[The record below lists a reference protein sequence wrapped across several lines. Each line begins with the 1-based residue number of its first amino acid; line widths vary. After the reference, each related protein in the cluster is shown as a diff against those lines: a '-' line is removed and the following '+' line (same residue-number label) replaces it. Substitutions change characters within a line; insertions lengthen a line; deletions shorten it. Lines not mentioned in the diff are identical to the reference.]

1 MNKYFNEYILLLFP
15 GIFGLSCQTSTN
27 EKLFN
32 DLSAEETGLC
42 FTNKLSK
49 AEEFNMIDYLYYY
62 DGGGVAI
69 GDINNDGLSDIYLV
83 SNEGDNGLYLNQGEM
98 NFQDISESAG
108 VKSPGL
114 WKTGVSM
121 ADVNGDGLLDIYL
134 CRLGNYMGV
143 RGKNELYI
151 NQGDMIFKEEAAKYN
166 LDFIGFSTQAAFFD
180 MDNDGDLDVYLLN
193 HSVHSQRSFGDIS
206 LRLEIDSLA
215 GDRLYRN
222 DDNYFTDISPT
233 SGIYRSQI
241 GYGLGVGLSDINK
254 DGFTDI
260 FIANDFMENDYL
272 YLNNR
277 DGTFIDVYTDMAD
290 YTSLSSMGSDL
301 ADFNNDGLV
310 DIITVDMF
318 PEDEVIGKSIVG
330 EDPLEIFRMKLKLG
344 YMAQYKRN
352 TLQLNRGDGTFSDI
366 AMMAGVHATDWSWAP
381 LFADFDND
389 GWKDLFISN
398 GIKRRPNDL
407 DYLKFIEREDIV
419 NNLEIPDSI
428 LLSHMPSGEVSNYFY
443 RNNKDLTFEDVSVE
457 WGVAAKLITQGV
469 AYGDLDNDGDLDLV
483 LNNLDALAVIKEN
496 RISSDTSSHFLGL
509 DLMGVGGNTKAIGA
523 KIEVFYRGEYQFF
536 ELFPVRGF
544 KSSVDTRLHI
554 GLGNTKVI
562 DSIRIIWPG
571 GGKTAL
577 YEVEVNRILK
587 LREPEASVSGKSIV
601 PTSTL
606 FTSVTNKELAV
617 DYVHRENTFIEFNR
631 EPLIPHMHSQEG
643 PALAVADINSDGL
656 DDFFVGG
663 AKHQEGSIYLQIEGG
678 FTLTE
683 QMALVQDKLAEDVDA
698 SFFDFDKDGDQDLV
712 VVSGGNEFQGDSPNR
727 KPRLYLNDGNGTFTL
742 HPGSFDGVYQTGSC
756 IAVYDFDNDGWKDV
770 FLGSLV
776 VPWNYG
782 LAPKSYLLKNDGGRT
797 FIDVSRH
804 LPNNGVLGMIN
815 DAAWIDLNGNG
826 KKSLVLAGEWM
837 DISILSSNGAEFEIS
852 TIPESSGWWKT
863 INHADYDG
871 DGDEDLLVGNMG
883 LNSKLKATKKR
894 PLNLYLDD
902 FDQNGKL
909 DAVMTYTIMGEEFIF
924 ASRDVLESQIP
935 SIESKFRTNK
945 SFAEASPKDIF
956 GDGLSQAEKLTVKEL
971 RSGVFINDGNGFHF
985 EPFPNSMQ
993 TSFIQDFLVADF
1005 NADGLM
1011 DIFSAGNL
1019 FASSMQE
1026 GRYAADRGSIITGLS
1041 DNHQVLS
1048 NHDTGI
1054 SLRGDIRHIELLN
1067 YQGNELIMVVRNN
1080 DSIQWL
1086 KRRDVRKH
1094 HSIIQNN
1101 EPLK

>member
-32 DLSAEETGLC
+32 DLSAEETGLY
-42 FTNKLSK
+42 FTNKLSNS
-49 AEEFNMIDYLYYY
+49 EEFNMIDYLYYY

-83 SNEGDNGLYLNQGEM
+83 SNEGENALYLNQGNM
-98 NFQDISESAG
+98 NFLDISESAG

-134 CRLGNYMGV
+134 CRLGSYKGIN
-143 RGKNELYI
+143 GKNELYI
-151 NQGDMIFKEEAAKYN
+151 NQGDMTFKEEAAKYN
-166 LDFIGFSTQAAFFD
+166 LDFIGFATQAAFFD
-180 MDNDGDLDVYLLN
+180 MDNDEDLDVYLLN
-193 HSVHSQRSFGDIS
+193 HSVHTQRSFGDTS
-206 LRLEIDSLA
+206 LRLKIDSLA

-222 DDNYFTDISPT
+222 DDNYFTDISST
-233 SGIYRSQI
+233 SGIYRSQL
-241 GYGLGVGLSDINK
+241 GYGLGIALSDINR

-260 FIANDFMENDYL
+260 FIANDFTESDYL
-272 YLNNR
+272 YINNQ
-277 DGTFIDVYTDMAD
+277 DGTFIDVYPEMAD
-290 YTSLSSMGSDL
+290 HTSLSSMGTDL

-310 DIITVDMF
+310 DIITLDML
-318 PEDEVIGKSIVG
+318 PEDEVIRKSTIG
-330 EDPLEIFRMKLKLG
+330 EDPMEIFRMKLELG

-352 TLQLNRGDGTFSDI
+352 TLQLNRGNGTFSDI

-398 GIKRRPNDL
+398 GIKGRPNDL
-407 DYLKFIEREDIV
+407 DYLKFIESKDIK
-419 NNLEIPDSI
+419 NNPDIPDSV
-428 LLSHMPSGEVSNYFY
+428 LLIKMPGGEVSNYFY
-443 RNNKDLTFEDVSVE
+443 RNNRDLTFEDLSLE
-457 WGVAAKLITQGV
+457 WGVSSNLITQGV

-496 RISSDTSSHFLGL
+496 QINSDTSTHFLGL
-509 DLMGVGGNTKAIGA
+509 DLMGSGRNTKAIGA
-523 KIEVFYRGEYQFF
+523 NIELFYHGEYQFF
-536 ELFPVRGF
+536 ELYPVRGF

-554 GLGNTKVI
+554 GLGNTEII
-562 DSIRIIWPG
+562 DSILIKWPG
-571 GGKTAL
+571 GGKTTL
-577 YEVEVNRILK
+577 YDVEVDRILK
-587 LREPEASVSGKSIV
+587 LTKPEAPV
-601 PTSTL
+601 PDQIKVTTNTL
-606 FTSVTNKELAV
+606 FTSTTNKELGI
-617 DYVHRENTFIEFNR
+617 DYIHRENTFIEFNR

-643 PALAVADINSDGL
+643 PALAVADINNDGL
-656 DDFFVGG
+656 DDYYIGG

-683 QMALVQDKLAEDVDA
+683 QVALVQDKLAEDVDA

-727 KPRLYLNDGNGTFTL
+727 QPRLYINDGSGRFTL
-742 HPGSFDGVYQTGSC
+742 FPNAFEGIYQTGSC
-756 IAVYDFDNDGWKDV
+756 IAVYDYDGDGWQDV
-770 FLGSLV
+770 FFGSLV

-782 LAPKSYLLKNDGGRT
+782 RAPQSYLLKNDRGRS
-797 FIDVSRH
+797 FVDVSRY

-815 DAAWIDLNGNG
+815 DAKWIDLNGNG

-837 DISILSSNGAEFEIS
+837 DILILSSNGAEFEES
-852 TIPESSGWWKT
+852 RIPESSGWWKT

-871 DGDEDLLVGNMG
+871 DGDQDLLVGNVG
-883 LNSKLKATKKR
+883 LNTKLKATKKR
-894 PLNLYLDD
+894 PLHLYLGD

-909 DAVMTYTIMGEEFIF
+909 DAVITLNTKGKESIF
-924 ASRDVLESQIP
+924 ASRDVLERQIP

-956 GDGLSQAEKLTVKEL
+956 GDGLSQAIKLTVKEL

-993 TSFIQDFLVADF
+993 TSFIQDFLIADF
-1005 NADGLM
+1005 NDDGLM

-1019 FASSMQE
+1019 YASSMQE
-1026 GRYAADRGSIITGLS
+1026 GKYAADRGSIITGPPH
-1041 DNHQVLS
+1041 HQTLS
-1048 NHDTGI
+1048 NDETGI
-1054 SLRGDIRHIELLN
+1054 SIRGDIRHVDFLN
-1067 YQGNELIMVVRNN
+1067 YQGVRLLMVVRNN
-1080 DSIQWL
+1080 DTIVWL
-1086 KRRDVRKH
+1086 KPR
-1094 HSIIQNN
+1094 
-1101 EPLK
+1101 

>member
-1 MNKYFNEYILLLFP
+1 MNKNRNKYFLLFFS
-15 GIFGLSCQTSTN
+15 GIFYLSCQTSTH
-27 EKLFN
+27 EKLFI
-32 DLSAEETGLC
+32 DLSAEETGLY
-42 FTNKLSK
+42 FTNRLSNS
-49 AEEFNMIDYLYYY
+49 EEFNIIDYLYYY

-83 SNEGDNGLYLNQGEM
+83 SNEGDNALYLNLGEM

-134 CRLGNYMGV
+134 CRLGNYKGV
-143 RGKNELYI
+143 TGKNQLYI
-151 NQGDMIFKEEAAKYN
+151 NQGNLTFKEEAAKYN

-193 HSVHSQRSFGDIS
+193 HSVHSQRSFGDTS

-222 DDNYFTDISPT
+222 DDNYFVDISST
-233 SGIYRSQI
+233 SGIYRSQL
-241 GYGLGVGLSDINK
+241 GYGLGIGLSDINR

-260 FIANDFMENDYL
+260 FISNDFMENDYL
-272 YLNNR
+272 YLNNQ
-277 DGTFIDVYTDMAD
+277 DGTFTEVYQDMAD

-310 DIITVDMF
+310 DIITLDML
-318 PEDEVIGKSIVG
+318 PEDEVIRKSTIG

-352 TLQLNRGDGTFSDI
+352 MLQVNMGNGTFSDI

-398 GIKRRPNDL
+398 GIKGRPNDL
-407 DYLKFIEREDIV
+407 DYLKFIESKDIK
-419 NNLEIPDSI
+419 NNSDLTDSV
-428 LLSHMPSGEVSNYFY
+428 LLSHMPSGKVSNYFY
-443 RNNKDLTFEDVSVE
+443 RNNKDLTFEDLSSA
-457 WGVAAKLITQGV
+457 WGVNANVITQGV
-469 AYGDLDNDGDLDLV
+469 AYSDLDNDGDLDLV
-483 LNNLDALAVIKEN
+483 LNNLDARAVIKEN
-496 RISSDTSSHFLGL
+496 NIDSDTSTHFLGL
-509 DLMGVGGNTKAIGA
+509 DLMGTGANTKAIGA
-523 KIEVFYRGEYQFF
+523 KIELFYKEEYQFF

-562 DSIRIIWPG
+562 DSILIQWPG
-571 GGKTAL
+571 GGKTVL
-577 YEVEVNRILK
+577 YDVDVDRILK
-587 LREPEASVSGKSIV
+587 LTEPEEAPVYYKKKA
-601 PTSTL
+601 TTNTL
-606 FTSVTNKELAV
+606 FTSITNKELGV
-617 DYVHRENTFIEFNR
+617 GYVHYENTFIEFNR

-656 DDFFVGG
+656 DDFYIGG
-663 AKHQEGSIYLQIEGG
+663 AKHQQGSIYVQIEGG

-683 QMALVQDKLAEDVDA
+683 QTDLVQDKLAEDVDA
-698 SFFDFDKDGDQDLV
+698 CFFDFDKDGDQDLV

-727 KPRLYLNDGNGTFTL
+727 QPRLYINDGTGRFTVL
-742 HPGSFDGVYQTGSC
+742 PDAFEGIFQTGSC
-756 IAVYDFDNDGWKDV
+756 IAVYDFDGDGWQDV
-770 FLGSLV
+770 FFGSLV

-782 LAPKSYLLKNDGGRT
+782 LAPQSYLLKNDRGRS
-797 FIDVSRH
+797 FVDVSRY
-804 LPNNGVLGMIN
+804 LPNDGVLGMIN
-815 DAAWIDLNGNG
+815 DAEWIDLNGNG

-837 DISILSSNGAEFEIS
+837 DISILSSNGAEFEES

-871 DGDEDLLVGNMG
+871 DGDQDLLVGNMG
-883 LNSKLKATKKR
+883 LNSKLKASRKR
-894 PLNLYLDD
+894 PLNLYLND

-909 DAVMTYTIMGEEFIF
+909 DAVMTFTTKGKESIF

-935 SIESKFRTNK
+935 SIRSKFPTNK
-945 SFAEASPKDIF
+945 AFAEASLKDIF
-956 GDGLSQAEKLTVKEL
+956 GDGLSQAIKLTVKEL

-985 EPFPNSMQ
+985 EPFHNTMQ
-993 TSFIQDFLVADF
+993 ISFIQDFLVADF

-1011 DIFSAGNL
+1011 DIFSVGNL
-1019 FASSMQE
+1019 YASSMQE

-1041 DNHQVLS
+1041 NNHKILS

-1054 SLRGDIRHIELLN
+1054 SIRGDIRHIESLN

-1086 KRRDVRKH
+1086 KRR
-1094 HSIIQNN
+1094 
-1101 EPLK
+1101 